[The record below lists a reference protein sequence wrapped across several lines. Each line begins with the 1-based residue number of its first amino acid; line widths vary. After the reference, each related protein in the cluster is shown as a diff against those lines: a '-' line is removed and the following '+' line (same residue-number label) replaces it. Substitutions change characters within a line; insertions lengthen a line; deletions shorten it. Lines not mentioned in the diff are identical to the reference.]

1 MTILNGGP
9 YVLLLLVSAGSVAS
23 VSAAPMNS
31 QDTPAQATRDQPKA
45 NGQISLI
52 PGRRPSPKGRLKF
65 KSGGP
70 VCMCGEGMSE
80 RDIERLTEKLKENRA
95 AGSES
100 VTTDSQDTGK

>member
-1 MTILNGGP
+1 MTNLNGWP
-9 YVLLLLVSAGSVAS
+9 YALLLLVSAGSVAA

-31 QDTPAQATRDQPKA
+31 QETTTQATQDQPKA

-52 PGRRPSPKGRLKF
+52 PGGRPSPKGRLKF

-70 VCMCGEGMSE
+70 VCMCGEGMNE
-80 RDIERLTEKLKENRA
+80 RDIERLTEKLKEKRA
-95 AGSES
+95 AGPES